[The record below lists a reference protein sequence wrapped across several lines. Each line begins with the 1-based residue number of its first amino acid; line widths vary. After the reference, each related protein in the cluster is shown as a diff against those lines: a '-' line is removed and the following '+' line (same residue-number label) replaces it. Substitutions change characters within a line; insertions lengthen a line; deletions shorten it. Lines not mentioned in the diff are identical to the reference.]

1 MSSASCKA
9 TENMGDREDDCDQGN
24 KDNFSD
30 EDLDNQQAQMHIIKR
45 LSMLNRLRQSSSK
58 KNDNTPDIK
67 GTFQSARFP
76 LPSRESADVMQ
87 TSFTEGDPLNRS
99 TTGGGLDQEIKQIK
113 SLLGLVA

>member
-1 MSSASCKA
+1 
-9 TENMGDREDDCDQGN
+9 
-24 KDNFSD
+24 
-30 EDLDNQQAQMHIIKR
+30 
-45 LSMLNRLRQSSSK
+45 
-58 KNDNTPDIK
+58 
-67 GTFQSARFP
+67 

>member
-9 TENMGDREDDCDQGN
+9 TENMGDREDDCDLGN

-45 LSMLNRLRQSSSK
+45 LSMLNQLRQSSSK

-67 GTFQSARFP
+67 GTF
-76 LPSRESADVMQ
+76 
-87 TSFTEGDPLNRS
+87 
-99 TTGGGLDQEIKQIK
+99 
-113 SLLGLVA
+113 